1 MYTTSCFPI
10 YLSGDTLV
18 PLPGVRPHQLF
29 PHPQQNMVIF
39 SYIYIW
45 TLCGYKCMCKC
56 SVEQRTTSN
65 VTIGSSVQPPFRLD
79 WLTNESQ
86 ESCLAYHPNTASTHL
101 SIGILHG
108 FWQSNSVPH
117 D

>member
-39 SYIYIW
+39 SYIYIYGLYVD
-45 TLCGYKCMCKC
+45 T
-56 SVEQRTTSN
+56 N
-65 VTIGSSVQPPFRLD
+65 VCASAVWSRGQHQMSPLEALSSP
-79 WLTNESQ
+79 
-86 ESCLAYHPNTASTHL
+86 HL
-101 SIGILHG
+101 G
-108 FWQSNSVPH
+108 
-117 D
+117 